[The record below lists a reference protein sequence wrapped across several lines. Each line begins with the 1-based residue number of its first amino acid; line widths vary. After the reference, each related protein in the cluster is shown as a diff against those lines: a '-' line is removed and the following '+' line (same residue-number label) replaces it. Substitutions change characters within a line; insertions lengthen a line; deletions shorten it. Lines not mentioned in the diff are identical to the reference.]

1 MNSRPVSGLR
11 VSRSAFT
18 MVELAL
24 TFTVIAI
31 MAAMMVPKI
40 GRVMQ
45 ATRVSRQ
52 TAIIA
57 ADMEQAFTL
66 AARYRRPMRI
76 SCDCANRT
84 YTIADRTGGTVR
96 LNRTL
101 GGDDDLGTLT
111 LAFDVAQVD
120 VFPSGVSTAP
130 LQVRITSG
138 VSTRAVTL
146 STAGH
151 VRIIP

>member
-1 MNSRPVSGLR
+1 MI
-11 VSRSAFT
+11 
-18 MVELAL
+18 ELAL

-31 MAAMMVPKI
+31 MASMMIPKI

-45 ATRVSRQ
+45 ATRINRQ

-66 AARYRRPMRI
+66 AARLRKPMRI
-76 SCDCANRT
+76 TCDCANQT
-84 YTIADRTGGTVR
+84 YTVADRTGGTVR
-96 LNRTL
+96 LRRRL
-101 GGDDDLGTLT
+101 GQDADLGTLT
-111 LAFDVAQVD
+111 LAFQLPAGGIVD
-120 VFPSGVSTAP
+120 VFPSGVSTEV
-130 LQVRITSG
+130 LQIRITSG

-151 VRIIP
+151 VRIIQ